1 MDDIMANPD
10 AIGATFLRMAD
21 IPSSIS
27 LRHEEE
33 RLGLLG
39 RCIGCCGLITVDE
52 ADTSASALGMAI
64 LWEDSFGPS
73 KALNGLW
80 CGAATI
86 PWSALR
92 TACSMGTSGTAA
104 IGAGSLM

>member
-33 RLGLLG
+33 RLGLAFEKQT
-39 RCIGCCGLITVDE
+39 I
-52 ADTSASALGMAI
+52 SN
-64 LWEDSFGPS
+64 S
-73 KALNGLW
+73 K
-80 CGAATI
+80 
-86 PWSALR
+86 
-92 TACSMGTSGTAA
+92 
-104 IGAGSLM
+104 